1 MLTTCETVWA
11 RICHFTW
18 NISHYSTQCPSYSE
32 FWKIHVLKKKGWRK
46 TSDPS
51 LDGKNVSPSSPG
63 SSNFLP
69 APPPLKTLDV
79 YCSLWSCP
87 RKQHDRPHYWRRQN
101 MENHP
106 WPLPLNSLTKALR
119 YTKFTSLTSF
129 YGIHLFPFPRLPL
142 KFRPPQCTRPLE
154 VIFYLVSSIHT
165 SLPTLYT
172 GQLFFNSNLSLWIL
186 CLKLFHKDAQHH
198 SLSEKCKSK
207 PQWCTITHQSE
218 WLLSKSLQAINAGEG
233 VEKREPSYTVGGNA
247 N

>member
-1 MLTTCETVWA
+1 MLNKNFRPITRWKECVT
-11 RICHFTW
+11 I
-18 NISHYSTQCPSYSE
+18 ISCL
-32 FWKIHVLKKKGWRK
+32 VLLP
-46 TSDPS
+46 TSCQLLP
-51 LDGKNVSPSSPG
+51 LLKHWTYIVLFGPVPG
-63 SSNFLP
+63 
-69 APPPLKTLDV
+69 
-79 YCSLWSCP
+79 
-87 RKQHDRPHYWRRQN
+87 KQHDRPHYWRRQN

-106 WPLPLNSLTKALR
+106 WLLPLKSLTKAFR
-119 YTKFTSLTSF
+119 HTKFTSLTSF

-207 PQWCTITHQSE
+207 PQWGTITHQSG

-233 VEKREPSYTVGGNA
+233 VEKRDPSYTVGGNA